1 MDCSQLGAGDGHS
14 LTSLGSQFHCLT
26 NGLHIKIFAYIK
38 PEFPMLQDVIAAPV
52 PLSVSSLSTHLLQMA
67 VMSPSLSQA
76 EQTSCC
82 SPPHSSVL

>member
-1 MDCSQLGAGDGHS
+1 MDCSQLGTGDGHS

-52 PLSVSSLSTHLLQMA
+52 PLSVSSLSLLQMA

-76 EQTSCC
+76 QQNSCC

>member
-52 PLSVSSLSTHLLQMA
+52 PLSVSSLSLLQMA